1 MIKKLVFVSVPM
13 NGKTDAEVERS
24 LQVARDFYIHAKKV
38 NAKEV
43 AFIDNFDHG
52 MKDDR
57 YEEAKHPR
65 VGYLGRAIKRL
76 ALCDEAIFLVKPG
89 ASKGCSVEHKVC
101 SAYDIPFMYVTEK
114 T

>member
-13 NGKTDAEVERS
+13 NGKTEDEVNR
-24 LQVARDFYIHAKKV
+24 LIQMARDFYIKIRNL

-57 YEEAKHPR
+57 YENCAHPR
-65 VGYLGRAIKRL
+65 IGYLGRAIKRL
-76 ALCDEAIFLVKPG
+76 ALCDEAVFGPG
-89 ASKGCSVEHKVC
+89 NGESKGCCIERKVC
-101 SAYDIPFMYVTEK
+101 ATYDIPMIIMK
-114 T
+114 